1 MTKNFKL
8 NEEEMTLAVN
18 ALASSEEYLLYRK
31 LQVGAKIAEII
42 QGYQDVIDNVDKKQG
57 KTTEPAAPA
66 APGEEGTEQPQP
78 DKENDEEDNGLPK
91 KK

>member
-42 QGYQDVIDNVDKKQG
+42 QGYQDVMDNTGKKQG
-57 KTTEPAAPA
+57 KTSVTEPK
-66 APGEEGTEQPQP
+66 EEGTEQPVQP